1 MAYIDGMKKL
11 NQRLYKLAEGKA
23 VADAMGKCLALVEG
37 ESKENCPVQT
47 GELRRSITSR
57 MKQEPTL
64 IQGEVF
70 SDKEYAIYTHQ
81 GTGIY
86 AENGDG
92 RDTPWSYQDADGNW
106 HTTLG
111 QHPNPFME
119 RALDENKEKCLQYI
133 KDSIRREIQ
142 ND

>member
-1 MAYIDGMKKL
+1 MEAIIGLNKLNKKL
-11 NQRLYKLAEGKA
+11 ANLTSVQTAEKA
-23 VADAMGKCLALVEG
+23 MTTSVLLLERDA
-37 ESKENCPVQT
+37 KEECPVDT
-47 GELRRSITSR
+47 GALRRSITSR

-70 SDKEYAIYTHQ
+70 SDKEYAVYVHQ

-133 KDSIRREIQ
+133 KDSIRREIH
-142 ND
+142 DD